1 MAHNRRPTN
10 NNNNNEND
18 FSAAGLQ
25 MPASL
30 ASAGYQALRTSKDI
44 QQPQQPQQLG
54 EPMTFITDQGRYWSG
69 TCYYVTIAILIALIV
84 LAAVLSGVIARHGA
98 LEHGDRTKCGTRWIR
113 EGDWCGNVILAGM
126 GSSTTSTLRRLT
138 TDPNMK
144 VLGIESGQDFINA
157 PEANI
162 VINLFN
168 FGDLIPNFPN
178 KYHWQMPTEPDAGL
192 GGRSDLQDGGR
203 ALSGG
208 SQLNFGVM
216 IRGSIANWNEFDAS
230 LGSPGYFD
238 GAAMTAVFESLED
251 FNGHGQILDL
261 TTRGDGSSPTQTW
274 KVDSVP
280 RAPLAGT
287 DSESFVKLMVAAFPG
302 ENDYRDQSYNTPGY
316 DTGIF
321 AHIDLLIDHATTSPL
336 YRWSGRKAFLGP
348 DVMNQA
354 TYT

>member
-1 MAHNRRPTN
+1 
-10 NNNNNEND
+10 
-18 FSAAGLQ
+18 
-25 MPASL
+25 
-30 ASAGYQALRTSKDI
+30 
-44 QQPQQPQQLG
+44 
-54 EPMTFITDQGRYWSG
+54 
-69 TCYYVTIAILIALIV
+69 
-84 LAAVLSGVIARHGA
+84 
-98 LEHGDRTKCGTRWIR
+98 
-113 EGDWCGNVILAGM
+113 
-126 GSSTTSTLRRLT
+126 
-138 TDPNMK
+138 
-144 VLGIESGQDFINA
+144 
-157 PEANI
+157 
-162 VINLFN
+162 
-168 FGDLIPNFPN
+168 
-178 KYHWQMPTEPDAGL
+178 MPTEPDAGL

-321 AHIDLLIDHATTSPL
+321 AHLDFLFDHATTSPL

-354 TYT
+354 TYTGVGTRNFEILLNSTVEKLLFDGTTVIGVEYRATNGQRRRAYIKDGGEVVMA